1 MDTRVK
7 IVDAGR
13 VSDLLLRN
21 SNGTRWVVARGWF
34 DILRFAHCRHLAE
47 AKTQGGKLAVFVR
60 ADSDTHPAML
70 DQSSRAQLVAALAVV
85 DYVVI
90 CDGTQ
95 ADLLAEAWKPDAIL
109 DIDESFRN
117 DLVREVVRR
126 HRPA

>member
-7 IVDAGR
+7 IVDAGT
-13 VSDLLLRN
+13 VSDLPIRN

-34 DILRFAHCRHLAE
+34 DILRSAHCRSLAE
-47 AKTQGGKLAVFVR
+47 AKAQGGKLAVLVR
-60 ADSDTHPAML
+60 ADSDDPPTLL
-70 DQSSRAQLVAALAVV
+70 DQSSRAQLVAALAAV

-95 ADLLAEAWKPDAIL
+95 ADLLAEAWKPDAIF
-109 DIDESFRN
+109 DIDEAFRN
-117 DLVREVVRR
+117 DLVREVVQR

>member
-7 IVDAGR
+7 IVAAGR
-13 VSDLLLRN
+13 VPDLLIRN
-21 SNGTRWVVARGWF
+21 SNGTRWVIARGWF
-34 DILRFAHCRHLAE
+34 DILRSAHCRELAE
-47 AKTQGGKLAVFVR
+47 AKTPGGKLAVFVR
-60 ADSDTHPAML
+60 ADSNDHPTML
-70 DQSSRAQLVAALAVV
+70 DQSSRAQLVAALAAV

-95 ADLLAEAWKPDAIL
+95 ADLLGEAWKPDAIF
-109 DIDESFRN
+109 DIDEGFRN